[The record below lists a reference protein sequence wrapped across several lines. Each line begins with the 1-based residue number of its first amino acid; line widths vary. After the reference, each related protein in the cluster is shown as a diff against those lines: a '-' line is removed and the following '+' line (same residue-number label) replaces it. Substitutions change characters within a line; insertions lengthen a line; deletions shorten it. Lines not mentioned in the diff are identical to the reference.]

1 MADGS
6 GLSLAFTRS
15 PVDLWIPPFV
25 AISRCIS
32 RTFTHTKGCFVRRL
46 RIGILDLV
54 AKGPSK
60 ALWGKLMN
68 ANLASIMPQII
79 AVWCEEEGHEVHF
92 VCYTGA
98 EDLLQ
103 ELPKDLDMV
112 FISAV
117 REPSLACQTPG
128 VVAGILA
135 VPPPAPVGVS

>member
-1 MADGS
+1 MADGFPS
-6 GLSLAFTRS
+6 C
-15 PVDLWIPPFV
+15 IPPPPGGPLDHPV
-25 AISRCIS
+25 WRRPIRCYS
-32 RTFTHTKGCFVRRL
+32 RTSHTKGCFVRRL

-98 EDLLQ
+98 EDLLT
-103 ELPKDLDMV
+103 ELPRDLDMV
-112 FISAV
+112 FISAF
-117 REPSLACQTPG
+117 SQ
-128 VVAGILA
+128 
-135 VPPPAPVGVS
+135 